1 MTRRSVIARSIAL
14 AAVLGISAWMFV
26 IGKGHAVYLDTNA
39 ITLDGVERAA
49 PDTSIVTID
58 SLKEEEMGRA
68 ERTMVNVAGPKH
80 KVRIESMA
88 GDGKVYERT
97 FTIPTSMDSV
107 VLSIP
112 AIIAGAPDQVV
123 LTKFVYGQ

>member
-1 MTRRSVIARSIAL
+1 MTRRSVIARSVAL
-14 AAVLGISAWMFV
+14 AAVLGLSAMMFV
-26 IGKGHAVYLDTNA
+26 IGKGHAVYIDTNA

-58 SLKEEEMGRA
+58 SLKEEDMGRA
-68 ERTMVNVAGPKH
+68 ERSMVTVAGPRH

-88 GDGKVYERT
+88 GDGKVHERT

-112 AIIAGAPDQVV
+112 AIIAGAPDRVV